1 MGFKIKKD
9 YQPDDNKKASK
20 QDPDEIQMP
29 GRDRNPSK
37 TSVQPQADNVSKKD
51 KEANST
57 AQQVNR
63 YEGEGNPSPK
73 VAQDRNAEQELP

>member
-1 MGFKIKKD
+1 MGFKIKKN
-9 YQPDDNKKASK
+9 YQPDDNKASK

-29 GRDRNPSK
+29 GRDHNPSQ
-37 TSVQPQADNVSKKD
+37 TSIQPKADRVSKQN

-57 AQQVNR
+57 AQQVSR
-63 YEGEGNPSPK
+63 FEGEGNPSPE